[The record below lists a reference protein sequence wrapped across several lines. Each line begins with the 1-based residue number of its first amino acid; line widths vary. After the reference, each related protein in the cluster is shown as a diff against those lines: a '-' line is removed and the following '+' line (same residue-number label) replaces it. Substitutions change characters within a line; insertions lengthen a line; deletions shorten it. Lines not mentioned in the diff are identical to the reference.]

1 MAWLVVLLSAAN
13 TLFWYF
19 IWSAYLMFKKGTFS
33 FLLIFL
39 FLACSSEKNTFT
51 NRAFHNLTSH
61 YNAYYLADTKINE
74 VKKEVR
80 DKYKEDYTQIL
91 PVFIPI
97 DSATI
102 DSNEE
107 VLENA
112 RELASKA
119 IEWHRISKWVDDSY
133 FLLGLIDYLQG
144 NFDDAQNTFK
154 YVNVNAKENDLRHQT
169 LVALLRLYV
178 DLGEYEK
185 ANFTIDYLSKEEEI
199 SDANRYELYRTL
211 AYYYESRDDLNG
223 VLGALDKALDYEQD
237 KKEASRINFI
247 LAQRYQRSGLD
258 ALAFDYYK
266 KALDGNPPYERSF
279 FAQLYAQ
286 QVAELNKSKDLK
298 KVRNYYEDLYKDP
311 KNKDLKDVV
320 VYEMALFEEKQG
332 DLDLTLEL
340 LHQAAK
346 EPGSNPR
353 QKGYIYQK
361 LAEINL
367 DQFQDYRAT
376 KYYLDSALTF
386 IKETDPVAIQI
397 QEQKETLDQY
407 VFHVERIEQND
418 SLMTLAKKSPEE
430 QRFIAETYIKSEE
443 ERLLREAAEAQQ
455 PQSSSIFDNLLAF
468 NDRGT
473 TSSFYFDNSLAM
485 QQGAIDFRRNWGTR
499 PLQDNWRRSAVS
511 FQDANPTI
519 AAPSESD
526 SVSVEEDNPLNQLP
540 DIDELLGQ
548 IPSSPERL
556 QALDLELE
564 ESYFELGKLLFFEL
578 KEEEQSIT
586 NLETVVREYPESSK
600 KPEAY
605 YLLYLAQKDLGGNY
619 QQYSAR
625 LNREFPDSRFTFSVN
640 NPDAAS
646 GNLAYLKSS
655 EEYAKA
661 YDLYYG
667 GNYSQSKSII
677 RGALESYPLTR
688 NTERLMLLDI
698 MNTGKTESKANYRA
712 ELENYIA
719 NSQDS
724 ALVDLARN
732 MLYPL
737 LSEEELAS
745 LNPQKDTQ
753 SDSTNVNP
761 DESAEQ
767 NEDID
772 LSESP
777 YKVNNSQTHIFV
789 LAMEPSQA
797 EAAERLLGDLENFH
811 AKNFSNARLRTGNM
825 NMSRENAIY
834 IISPFTSADQAKKY
848 YEIFVK
854 EFKSENLPQEII
866 NSSFYISIENF
877 QTLNK
882 SKNLD
887 EYRAFFKSAY

>member
-1 MAWLVVLLSAAN
+1 M
-13 TLFWYF
+13 Y
-19 IWSAYLMFKKGTFS
+19 KKGILSLFVI
-33 FLLIFL
+33 FLL
-39 FLACSSEKNTFT
+39 LACSSEKNTFT

-61 YNAYYLADTKINE
+61 YNAFYLADTKINE
-74 VKKEVR
+74 VENEVLNN
-80 DKYKEDYTQIL
+80 YKEDYTQVL

-107 VLENA
+107 ILENA

-133 FLLGLIDYLQG
+133 YLLGKIDYLQG
-144 NFDDAQNTFK
+144 NFDDAQNTYK
-154 YVNVNAKENDLRHQT
+154 YVNVNAKSNDLRHQT
-169 LVALLRLYV
+169 LVALLKLYV
-178 DLGEYEK
+178 DLEEFEK
-185 ANFTIDYLSKEEEI
+185 ANFTIDYLSKEQEI
-199 SDANRYELYRTL
+199 NDANRYELYRTL
-211 AYYYESRDDLNG
+211 AYYYETRNDLNG
-223 VLGALDKALDYEQD
+223 VIGALDKALEYEQD
-237 KKEASRINFI
+237 KKESSRINFI

-258 ALAFDYYK
+258 ALAYDFYK

-286 QVAELNKSKDLK
+286 QVAELNQSKDLK
-298 KVRNYYEDLYKDP
+298 KVRNYYDDLYKDP

-332 DLDLTLEL
+332 DIDRTLEL

-367 DQFQDYRAT
+367 DEFQDYRAT

-386 IKETDPVAIQI
+386 IQESDPVADEIQS
-397 QEQKETLDQY
+397 QKETLDQY
-407 VFHVERIEQND
+407 VYHVERIELND
-418 SLMTLAKKSPEE
+418 SLIVLSQKSPEE
-430 QRFIAETYIKSEE
+430 QKLIAENYIKGEE
-443 ERLLREAAEAQQ
+443 ERLLREAAEAQK
-455 PQSSSIFDNLLAF
+455 PESSSIFDNLLAF

-485 QQGAIDFRRNWGTR
+485 QQGTIDFRRNWGTR
-499 PLQDNWRRSAVS
+499 PLQDNWRRSSVS

-519 AAPSESD
+519 AAPTESD
-526 SVSVEEDNPLNQLP
+526 SVAVEEDNPLNQLP
-540 DIDELLGQ
+540 DIDDLISQ
-548 IPSSPERL
+548 IPNSPEL
-556 QALDLELE
+556 IDGLNLELE

-578 KEEEQSIT
+578 EEVEESVD
-586 NLETVVREYPESSK
+586 NLETLVREYPESSR

-605 YLLYLAQKDLGGNY
+605 YLLYLAQKDLGGNFD
-619 QQYSAR
+619 QYSSR

-661 YDLYYG
+661 YDAYYA
-667 GNYSQSKSII
+667 GNFGASKAII
-677 RGALESYPLTR
+677 RGALENYPLTR

-698 MNTGKTESKANYRA
+698 MNTGKTESKSNYKSK
-712 ELENYIA
+712 LEVYIE

-737 LSEEELAS
+737 LSVDELAS
-745 LNPQKDTQ
+745 LNPKQESL
-753 SDSTNVNP
+753 SDSTQVDP
-761 DESAEQ
+761 DDLKAES
-767 NEDID
+767 EDID

-789 LAMEPSQA
+789 LAMDPSQA

-811 AKNFSNARLRTGNM
+811 AKNFSNGRLRTGNM
-825 NMSRENAIY
+825 NMNRENAIY
-834 IISPFTSADQAKKY
+834 IISPFTSAEQAKKY
-848 YEIFVK
+848 YDTFIEK
-854 EFKSENLPQEII
+854 FKSENLPSEVIE
-866 NSSFYISIENF
+866 SSFYISIENF

-887 EYRAFFKSAY
+887 EYRAFFRSAYR